1 VKAIVLCFKDVDPGA
16 GANDLVLR
24 AEVVFCGT
32 EAEVPGR
39 VVTDFGPEGNGLGI
53 AINIAQLAQYA
64 NNVEDALLARV
75 PQLITAGKIAAGV
88 VLART
93 DCLFP
98 TYQRGA

>member
-1 VKAIVLCFKDVDPGA
+1 MKAIVLCFKDVDPGA
-16 GANDLVLR
+16 TANEMTLR

-32 EAEVPGR
+32 EAEIPGR
-39 VVTDFGPEGNGLGI
+39 VITDFGPDGNGLAI
-53 AINIAQLAQYA
+53 AVNITQLVQYP
-64 NNVEDALLARV
+64 NNIEDALIARQA
-75 PQLITAGKIAAGV
+75 QLITAGRIAAGV